1 MVSDRVTLE
10 LQPRNTFGKKVKS
23 LRRAGIIPVHL
34 YGPGIDPLALQCES
48 RTLIRALAQAGGST
62 AISITVDGDEH
73 LAFVREVQWDPVR
86 GNLFHVDFLRA
97 EATQPVSA
105 EVSLVLVGDSPGA
118 REVNGTVVQQLRSLT
133 IEALPLD
140 MPQDLSV
147 DLSSLTQPDGIIRA
161 GDVPLPDNN
170 TLLTDPENVVARIE
184 APTAVAAAEVEPS
197 EDAPVEEE
205 QQEQQQE
212 EN

>member
-1 MVSDRVTLE
+1 MASDRLTLE
-10 LQPRNTFGKKVKS
+10 LQPRTTFGKKVRS

-86 GNLFHVDFLRA
+86 GALFHVDFLRA
-97 EATQPVSA
+97 EASQPVSA

-184 APTAVAAAEVEPS
+184 APTAVAEPEVEPS
-197 EDAPVEEE
+197 EDASVEEP
-205 QQEQQQE
+205 QEQQDE
-212 EN
+212 D

>member
-1 MVSDRVTLE
+1 MASDRLTLE
-10 LQPRNTFGKKVKS
+10 LQPRNTFGKKVRS

-34 YGPGIDPLALQCES
+34 YGPGIDPLSLQCES

-62 AISITVDGDEH
+62 AISIKVDGDEH

-86 GNLFHVDFLRA
+86 GALFHVDFLRA
-97 EATQPVSA
+97 EVTQPVSA

-184 APTAVAAAEVEPS
+184 VPTAVAEPEVESS
-197 EDAPVEEE
+197 EDAPVEE
-205 QQEQQQE
+205 QQEQQE
-212 EN
+212 ED

>member
-1 MVSDRVTLE
+1 MVSDRLTLE

-23 LRRAGIIPVHL
+23 LRRAGVIPVHL
-34 YGPGIDPLALQCES
+34 YGPGIDPLSLQCES
-48 RTLIRALAQAGGST
+48 RTLIRVLAQAGGST
-62 AISITVDGDEH
+62 AISITVEGDEH
-73 LAFVREVQWDPVR
+73 LAFVREVQWDPIR
-86 GNLFHVDFLRA
+86 GALFHVDFLRA
-97 EATQPVSA
+97 DATQPVSA
-105 EVSLVLVGDSPGA
+105 EVSLVLIGDSPGA

-184 APTAVAAAEVEPS
+184 APTAVAEAGVESS
-197 EDAPVEEE
+197 EAAPVEE
-205 QQEQQQE
+205 QQEQQDE
-212 EN
+212 D

>member
-1 MVSDRVTLE
+1 MASDRLTLE
-10 LQPRNTFGKKVKS
+10 LQPRSTFGKKVKS
-23 LRRAGIIPVHL
+23 LRRAGVIPVHL
-34 YGPGIDPLALQCES
+34 YGPGIDPLSLQCES

-62 AISITVDGDEH
+62 AISIMVEGDEH
-73 LAFVREVQWDPVR
+73 LAFVREVQWDPIR
-86 GNLFHVDFLRA
+86 GALFHVDFLRA
-97 EATQPVSA
+97 DATQPVSA

-118 REVNGTVVQQLRSLT
+118 RQVNGTVVQQLRSLT

-170 TLLTDPENVVARIE
+170 TLLTDPENVVVRIE
-184 APTAVAAAEVEPS
+184 APTAVVEAEIESSQEAPAEEPQ
-197 EDAPVEEE
+197 E
-205 QQEQQQE
+205 QQEE
-212 EN
+212 E